1 MKIPNELLEKYN
13 VGLDFGDEG
22 AYRTFLIQTDYELIK
37 SFEKLMG
44 EPLKLVTNFVTIA
57 KENAELVKYR
67 AIARAELK
75 EIENGNT
82 D

>member
-1 MKIPNELLEKYN
+1 MKIPTELLEKYHI
-13 VGLDFGDEG
+13 GTDIGDE
-22 AYRTFLIQTDYELIK
+22 AIYDTFLKQTDYELIK
-37 SFEKLMG
+37 SFEKLME

-57 KENAELVKYR
+57 KESAELVKYR

>member
-1 MKIPNELLEKYN
+1 MKIPNELLEKYHI
-13 VGLDFGDEG
+13 GTDFGEE
-22 AYRTFLIQTDYELIK
+22 ATYYTFLIQTDYELIK